1 MNMEFENGI
10 PRRKID
16 EEIRFSVFAA
26 INYLSK
32 LTNIKTEKLLTTI
45 EFVNRIITSLILN
58 IILSSV
64 TIISKYLINN
74 KIISSIMI
82 LLISYVIAYLIEIL
96 TKLLY
101 KPKYY
106 DRTTM
111 KLSDVIDKVSG
122 PNKDWDIIDPEESR
136 LRKEIEYRIFS
147 IFSTMIVVFLLS
159 IITSIL
165 IDYGNPLEARID
177 SYLFSNGI
185 SALISYFVAL
195 FFFNHF
201 SFSLKEK
208 GVDKII
214 YGFLFLSVCTILFY
228 FLSFSYYYLY
238 FKI

>member
-1 MNMEFENGI
+1 MEFENGI
-10 PRRKID
+10 PKRKVD

-45 EFVNRIITSLILN
+45 ELVNRIITSLILN

-64 TIISKYLINN
+64 TFISKSLTNN
-74 KIISSIMI
+74 KFISSIII
-82 LLISYVIAYLIEIL
+82 LLISYTITYLIEIL
-96 TKLLY
+96 TKMLY

-147 IFSTMIVVFLLS
+147 IFSTMIIVFLLS

-165 IDYGNPLEARID
+165 IDYGNPLEAKID

-185 SALISYFVAL
+185 STLIFYFVAL

-201 SFSLKEK
+201 SFSLKQNSI
-208 GVDKII
+208 DKII
-214 YGFLFLSVCTILFY
+214 YGFLLFVVSTILIY
-228 FLSFSYYYLY
+228 FLGLSYYHIYVSV
-238 FKI
+238 